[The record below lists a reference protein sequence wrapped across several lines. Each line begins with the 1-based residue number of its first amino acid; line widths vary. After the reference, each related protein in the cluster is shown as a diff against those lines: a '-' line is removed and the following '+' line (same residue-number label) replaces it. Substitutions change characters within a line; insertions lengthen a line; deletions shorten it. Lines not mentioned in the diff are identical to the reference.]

1 MYRSMMNGRGDYAS
15 GGYGYRGDP
24 GLLSFVGKL
33 IKPIWKAVK
42 PLILPAGL
50 GAAGAMVAA
59 PSTSVTVGMPP
70 PVPGAGAMPGGGL
83 LPAAGALVGGAIAG
97 YQGAAVAGGVCPVG
111 YHPRKDRRL
120 PFKCVRNRRMN
131 IANPRALRRGMR
143 RVQGFEKLARKT
155 ISFTRRVKMKKR
167 SRG

>member
-1 MYRSMMNGRGDYAS
+1 MPYRMMNGQGDYS
-15 GGYGYRGDP
+15 TGGYGYRGDP
-24 GLLSFVGKL
+24 GLLSFIG
-33 IKPIWKAVK
+33 KAVK
-42 PLILPAGL
+42 GVWKVAKPFVGAALGVSL
-50 GAAGAMVAA
+50 GASMVAPGQQVA
-59 PSTSVTVGMPP
+59 VPAPP
-70 PVPGAGAMPGGGL
+70 PVPGAGAMPGMGL
-83 LPAAGALVGGAIAG
+83 LPAVGQVIGGAVAG
-97 YQGAAVAGGVCPVG
+97 YQGQVGPSGLCPVG
-111 YHPRKDRRL
+111 YHPRKDKRL

>member
-1 MYRSMMNGRGDYAS
+1 MPYRMNGYRGDYS
-15 GGYGYRGDP
+15 TGGYGYAGDP
-24 GLLSFVGKL
+24 GLFSFLGKIVKKAAPVLGRFFGPVGT
-33 IKPIWKAVK
+33 VV
-42 PLILPAGL
+42 
-50 GAAGAMVAA
+50 GAAIGASEAA
-59 PSTSVTVGMPP
+59 KMLIPAPP
-70 PVPGAGAMPGGGL
+70 PVPGAGAMPGMGI
-83 LPAAGALVGGAIAG
+83 LPAVGQVVGGALVGAAQAG
-97 YQGAAVAGGVCPVG
+97 MAPGVCPVG
-111 YHPRKDRRL
+111 FHPRKDKRL